1 MKKSTYSG
9 TLLMLTFFS
18 GIMIFI
24 SVNMLLN
31 EHHHGIPF
39 GDYYPSFKTI
49 LFAVIIIILYISLL
63 IKCFFP
69 LYKDHKEVNNNI
81 DFYEYT
87 AYLVFLGIFPIIVIF
102 MTFFITL

>member
-18 GIMIFI
+18 GIVIFI

-49 LFAVIIIILYISLL
+49 LFAVIINILYIALL
-63 IKCFFP
+63 IKCFSP
-69 LYKDHKEVNNNI
+69 LYKVHKEVNNNI
-81 DFYEYT
+81 DFYEYA
-87 AYLVFLGIFPIIVIF
+87 AYLVFLGIFPIVVIIMVIFIVI
-102 MTFFITL
+102 